1 MALATSTGTPAA
13 TPASRTEISAP
24 DYERF
29 CRYLE
34 SASGITLG
42 ANKGYLIRSRLSR
55 IMEEVSASTLG
66 DLLNILERNA
76 SASLKVRVVD
86 AMTTNE
92 TLWFRDEYPFEI
104 LKDTIFPELGAAR
117 AQPVRIWSAASSTGQ
132 EAYSISMTVSEFQ
145 QSRPGTLSGAV
156 QIIATDISPSVIKQ
170 AREATYDELEINRGL
185 SLERRSRFF
194 TQVGN
199 KLRVRDDVKARVDF
213 REVNLQQSFSM
224 LGPFDVVF
232 CRNVLIYFSN
242 DNKRDILARVAKV
255 LKPKGYLFLGGSE
268 PMASYSA
275 EFDMVRCP
283 RGVVYR
289 LRG

>member
-1 MALATSTGTPAA
+1 MDIST
-13 TPASRTEISAP
+13 E

-55 IMEEVSASTLG
+55 IMEEVNAPTLG
-66 DLLNILERNA
+66 ALLNLLDRSS
-76 SASLKVRVVD
+76 SASLKVRVID

-104 LKDTIFPELGAAR
+104 LKDTIFPEIGGPRGL
-117 AQPVRIWSAASSTGQ
+117 PVRIWSAASSSGQ
-132 EAYSISMTVSEFQ
+132 EAYSVSMTVSEYQ
-145 QSRPGTLSGAV
+145 QARPGTLSAGV
-156 QIIATDISPSVIKQ
+156 QILGTDIAPSVLRQ
-170 AREATYDELEINRGL
+170 AREGVYDELEINRGL
-185 SLERRSRFF
+185 SAERRSRFF
-194 TQVGN
+194 TRDGA
-199 KLRVRDDVKARVDF
+199 KLRVREELKARVEF
-213 REVNLQQSFSM
+213 RECNLLQAFSM

-242 DNKRDILARVAKV
+242 DNKRDILARIAKT

-268 PMASYSA
+268 PLASYSQ
-275 EFDMVRCP
+275 EFEMVRCP

>member
-1 MALATSTGTPAA
+1 MAIQTS
-13 TPASRTEISAP
+13 ASAIGSTRVEISSE

-55 IMEEVSASTLG
+55 IMEEVNAPTLG
-66 DLLNILERNA
+66 ALLNLLDRSS
-76 SASLKVRVVD
+76 SASLKVRVID

-104 LKDTIFPELGAAR
+104 LKDTIFPEIGGPRGL
-117 AQPVRIWSAASSTGQ
+117 PVRIWSAASSSGQ
-132 EAYSISMTVSEFQ
+132 EAYSISMTVSEYQ
-145 QSRPGTLSGAV
+145 QARPGTLSAGV
-156 QIIATDISPSVIKQ
+156 QILGTDIAPSVLRQ
-170 AREATYDELEINRGL
+170 AREGIYDELEINRGL
-185 SLERRSRFF
+185 SVERRSRFF
-194 TQVGN
+194 TRDGA
-199 KLRVRDDVKARVDF
+199 KLRVRDELKARVEF
-213 REVNLQQSFSM
+213 RECNLLQNFSM

-242 DNKRDILARVAKV
+242 DNKRDILARIAKA

-268 PMASYSA
+268 PLASYSQ

-289 LRG
+289 LRA

>member
-1 MALATSTGTPAA
+1 MAIQTTASAIGRTRLDIST
-13 TPASRTEISAP
+13 E
-24 DYERF
+24 DYDRF

-55 IMEEVSASTLG
+55 IMEEVGAPTLG
-66 DLLNILERNA
+66 TLLNLLDRGS
-76 SASLKVRVVD
+76 SASLKVRVID

-104 LKDTIFPELGAAR
+104 LKDTIFPEIGGPRGL
-117 AQPVRIWSAASSTGQ
+117 PIRIWSAASSSGQ
-132 EAYSISMTVSEFQ
+132 EAYSISMMVSEYQ
-145 QSRPGTLSGAV
+145 QARPGTLTAGV
-156 QIIATDISPSVIKQ
+156 QILGTDIAPSVLRQ
-170 AREATYDELEINRGL
+170 AREGVYDELEINRGL
-185 SLERRSRFF
+185 SVERRSRFF
-194 TQVGN
+194 TREGA
-199 KLRVRDDVKARVDF
+199 KLRVRDELKARVEF
-213 REVNLQQSFSM
+213 RDCNLLQGFSM

-242 DNKRDILARVAKV
+242 DNKRDILARVAKT

-268 PMASYSA
+268 PLASYSQ

>member
-1 MALATSTGTPAA
+1 MALATTGNNTA
-13 TPASRTEISAP
+13 TGAPRGEISP
-24 DYERF
+24 QDYERF

-34 SASGITLG
+34 AASGITLG

-55 IMEEVSASTLG
+55 IMDEVATPTLG
-66 DLLNILERNA
+66 DLLNMLER
-76 SASLKVRVVD
+76 SASPNLKVRVVD

-104 LKDTIFPELGAAR
+104 LRDMIFPELGGSR
-117 AQPVRIWSAASSTGQ
+117 GQPIRIWSAASSTGQ
-132 EAYSISMTVSEFQ
+132 EAYSISMVVSEYQ
-145 QSRPGTLSGAV
+145 QARPGTLSAGV
-156 QIIATDISPSVIKQ
+156 SVLATDISPSVIRQ
-170 AREATYDELEINRGL
+170 ARDGGYDELEINRGL
-185 SLERRSRFF
+185 SMERRNKFF
-194 TQVGN
+194 TKVGERM
-199 KLRVRDDVKARVDF
+199 RVRDDVRARVEF

-242 DNKRDILARVAKV
+242 DNKRDILARIAKV
-255 LKPKGYLFLGGSE
+255 LKPRGFLFLGGSE
-268 PMASYSA
+268 PMASYSS